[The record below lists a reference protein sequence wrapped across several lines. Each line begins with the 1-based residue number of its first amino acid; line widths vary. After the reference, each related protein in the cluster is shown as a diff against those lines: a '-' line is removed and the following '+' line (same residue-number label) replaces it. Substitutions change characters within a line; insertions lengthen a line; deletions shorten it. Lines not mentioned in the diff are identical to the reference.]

1 MHEYVSFVLT
11 LAREDG
17 ALALAVAALVL
28 AGAGIFCLIRR
39 RRFPRVRAPALALL
53 SGYLAAL
60 ANMTVTGRQYSVEIS
75 PSPRPYSL
83 RNSRR
88 SSSERTSMTSVNLP
102 VCKLRNPAVR
112 SPVQMLTRI
121 TGRCTAGS

>member
-28 AGAGIFCLIRR
+28 AGAGMFCLIRR
-39 RRFPRVRAPALALL
+39 RRFPRVRALALALL

-60 ANMTVTGRQYSVEIS
+60 ANMTVTGRGTFDVDD
-75 PSPRPYSL
+75 L
-83 RNSRR
+83 FTN
-88 SSSERTSMTSVNLP
+88 TLGAA
-102 VCKLRNPAVR
+102 L
-112 SPVQMLTRI
+112 
-121 TGRCTAGS
+121 G